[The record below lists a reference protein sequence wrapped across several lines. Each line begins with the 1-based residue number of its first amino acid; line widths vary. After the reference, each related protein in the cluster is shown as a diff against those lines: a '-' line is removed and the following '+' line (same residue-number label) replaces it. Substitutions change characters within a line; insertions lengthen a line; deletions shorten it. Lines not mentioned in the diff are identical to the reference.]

1 MEFSLLDKIKIKSN
15 KITTVS
21 YDPDS
26 FTLHVDFTNGES
38 RQFFG
43 VPGYIFEGLLQSPQ
57 KDQYYTRYIAHA
69 GFSYELLDY

>member
-1 MEFSLLDKIKIKSN
+1 MDFSILDKIKKKSN
-15 KITTVS
+15 KITSIS
-21 YDPDS
+21 YEPNS
-26 FTLHVDFTNGES
+26 FTLVVEFTNGET

-69 GFSYELLDY
+69 GFSYELLDH

>member
-1 MEFSLLDKIKIKSN
+1 MDNFILDKIKTKTN
-15 KITTVS
+15 KISLIT

-26 FTLHVDFTNGES
+26 FTLQIDFTNNEK

-43 VPGYIFEGLLQSPQ
+43 VPAYIYEDFKQSPH

-69 GFSYELLDY
+69 GFSYELVDY